1 MSPGASAMSETNF
14 RRTANWLAACG
25 KQPQNPEHVSVQ
37 IGCHI
42 EELTEFLLTLRISK
56 SNHVHSSGGQLVIE
70 RSVTD
75 LRWLAGK
82 LKSGEYLAHVQS
94 HMKVD
99 ALDALCDCEVTGN
112 GVAFLM
118 GYDKEGADQAVLASN
133 DAKLIDGKPVLKPGG
148 KIGKPEGWQPPNLTP
163 FI

>member
-1 MSPGASAMSETNF
+1 MSDTNF
-14 RRTANWLAACG
+14 RRTANWLAACE
-25 KQPQNPEHVSVQ
+25 KHPYNPEHISVQ

-42 EELTEFLLTLRISK
+42 EELTEFLDTLCISK
-56 SNHVHSSGGQLVIE
+56 ANLSHSSGGQLVVE
-70 RSVTD
+70 RAVAD

-82 LKSGEYLAHVQS
+82 LKAGEYLAHVQS
-94 HMKVD
+94 HLKVD

-118 GYDKEGADQAVLASN
+118 GFDKEGADRAVLASN
-133 DAKLIDGKPVLKPGG
+133 DAKLVDGRPILLPGG
-148 KIGKPEGWQPPNLTP
+148 KIAKPEGWQPPHLTS